1 VFHAVITLGTK
12 DVYRRDWLIAHI
24 VIKRIIL
31 NKRILPSCHYVLT
44 IKRIRLLH
52 VSSLSTCVR
61 KLRRWHE
68 QRHRFP
74 NYPGWPTAR
83 QTDEEDLH
91 LKARSK
97 AVIVS
102 VFACKLKAL
111 ANSRGSY
118 PLADMETSDNTL
130 DQVHSIF
137 R

>member
-1 VFHAVITLGTK
+1 MSNL
-12 DVYRRDWLIAHI
+12 W
-24 VIKRIIL
+24 
-31 NKRILPSCHYVLT
+31 
-44 IKRIRLLH
+44 
-52 VSSLSTCVR
+52 TCVHE
-61 KLRRWHE
+61 LRRWHE
-68 QRHRFP
+68 QKYYFP

-91 LKARSK
+91 LKACSK
-97 AVIVS
+97 TVIVS

-130 DQVHSIF
+130 DQLHSMFI